1 MKLNS
6 LYAYAAPLCMLAGQA
21 AGAITLDL
29 NSPDSIKRA
38 ASTIAYDLM
47 TYYTGNRTG
56 DVPGNL
62 PDPYYW
68 WEAGA
73 MFGTMINYWY
83 LTGDTT
89 YNEATTQALL
99 HQVGDE
105 NDYMPT
111 NQTKTEGNDDQGFW
125 AMAVMLAAEV
135 NFPNPPKDKPQ
146 WLALAQAVFNTQA
159 GRWDTAN
166 CNGGLRWQIFTFN
179 AGYNYKNSISNGC
192 FFNLAA
198 RLALYTGNKT
208 YADWAERTWNWVE
221 TVGLMTPELNVYD
234 GTGVVDN
241 CTTKD
246 RNRWSYNHGIYLN
259 GAAALYKYTN
269 GSEVWKQRVSTMV
282 NSSSIF
288 FENGVMY
295 EFCEPSGK
303 CNVDQRSFKAY
314 LSRWMA
320 WTTKLAPFTRDAI
333 MEKLSTSAA
342 AAVKTCTGG
351 ASGNQC
357 GVRWTTQQFDGSAG
371 VGEQMSALEVVQAN
385 LIDSVKESVTA
396 DTGGTSKGNPS
407 AGGTHTDTQSLNTSP
422 VTTGDRIGAGIVTA
436 ILVSGVIGGCAVM
449 AF

>member
-1 MKLNS
+1 MKFNS
-6 LYAYAAPLCMLAGQA
+6 LYTYATSVCVLAGQA
-21 AGAITLDL
+21 AGAVTLDL
-29 NSPDSIKRA
+29 SSPDSIKKA

-47 TYYTGNRTG
+47 TYYTGNHTG

-73 MFGTMINYWY
+73 MFGSMVNYWY

-89 YNEATTQALL
+89 YNDVTTQALL
-99 HQVGDE
+99 FQVGDD
-105 NDYMPT
+105 NNYMPT

-146 WLALAQAVFNTQA
+146 WLSLAQAVFNTQA
-159 GRWDTAN
+159 ARWDSDN

-192 FFNLAA
+192 FFNLAS
-198 RLALYTGNKT
+198 RLALYTGNQT
-208 YADWAERTWNWVE
+208 YADWAERTWQWME
-221 TVGLMTPELNVYD
+221 GVGLITPELFVFD
-234 GTGVVDN
+234 GARVTDN
-241 CTTKD
+241 CTEKD

-269 GSEVWKQRVSTMV
+269 GSETWKQRVSQMV
-282 NSSSIF
+282 ESSNIF
-288 FENGVMY
+288 FNNDIMY
-295 EFCEPSGK
+295 EGCEPSGK

-320 WTTKLAPFTRDAI
+320 SAAKLAPFVHDAI
-333 MEKLSTSAA
+333 MTKLATSAI

-351 ASGNQC
+351 NSGNQC
-357 GVRWTTQQFDGSAG
+357 GIRWTSGQFDGSTG
-371 VGEQMSALEVVQAN
+371 VGEQMAALEIVQAN
-385 LIDSVKESVTA
+385 LIDTVSEQVTA
-396 DTGGTSKGNPS
+396 DTGGTSEGDAS
-407 AGGTHTDTQSLNTSP
+407 AGTKVTDSQALGNRP
-422 VTTGDRIGAGIVTA
+422 ATTGDKVGAGILTA
-436 ILVSGVIGGCAVM
+436 MIITGVIGGCAVM
-449 AF
+449 VF